1 MSDVLD
7 WANYP
12 DLPSAVTMGIR
23 DSDDALAQ
31 LSATID
37 FDRIRAFVLTRDTV
51 EYEWGISLWQEV
63 AVTDGVRLVL
73 WHGSDGHCAGH
84 DGRPSHP
91 TFTASV
97 RSVRLSDFGDHNLYC
112 EYDVEP
118 DESRLLR
125 SVDLTLI
132 GSTPRRSFRTTVTES
147 EHQMSKI
154 RFTKTFSDGD
164 AQMHRLLHFAAAVT
178 RQP

>member
-1 MSDVLD
+1 MSEALD
-7 WANYP
+7 WASYP

-31 LSATID
+31 LHAAID

-73 WHGSDGHCAGH
+73 WHGSDGHCPGH

-91 TFTASV
+91 TFTTSV
-97 RSVRLSDFGDHNLYC
+97 RSVRLADFGDHNVYC
-112 EYDVEP
+112 EYDIEP
-118 DESRLLR
+118 DESRILR
-125 SVDLTLI
+125 SAELILI
-132 GSTPRRSFRTTVTES
+132 GTAPRRTFRTTVTES
-147 EHQMSKI
+147 EHHMSKL
-154 RFTKTFSDGD
+154 RFTKTSADGD
-164 AQMHRLLHFAAAVT
+164 AQMHRLLQFAAAVT

>member
-1 MSDVLD
+1 MSEALD

-12 DLPSAVTMGIR
+12 DLPSAVTVGIR

-31 LSATID
+31 LRATID
-37 FDRIRAFVLTRDTV
+37 FDRIRAFLLTRDAV
-51 EYEWGISLWQEV
+51 EYEWGLSLWQEV

-91 TFTASV
+91 TFTTSV
-97 RSVRLSDFGDHNLYC
+97 RSVRLTDFGDHNLYC

-118 DESRLLR
+118 DESRILR
-125 SVDLTLI
+125 SAELI
-132 GSTPRRSFRTTVTES
+132 LVGNAPRRTFRTTVTES
-147 EHQMSKI
+147 EHQTSKL
-154 RFTKTFSDGD
+154 RFTKTSGDGD
-164 AQMHRLLHFAAAVT
+164 AQMQRLLQFAAAVT